1 MKTYHIDSAN
11 IAREVFD
18 KEAVLI
24 NIPQGKY
31 YSIRGYAG
39 IRVLEI
45 LEHPADLATIW
56 AVIENEFE
64 LDAATAKAE
73 IEAFINQLETE
84 QIVNIAAATTPL
96 TIEATRLKI
105 PYEKIELEVFD
116 DMQELIQLDPVHDVE
131 SFKGWPQK
139 KDESANA

>member
-1 MKTYHIDSAN
+1 MKFYHIDSTN
-11 IAREVFD
+11 IAQEVFD

-24 NIPQGKY
+24 NIPFGKY

-39 IRVLEI
+39 IRVLE
-45 LEHPADLATIW
+45 LLAQSADTETIQT
-56 AVIENEFE
+56 VIESEFE
-64 LDAATAKAE
+64 VEGFDARAD
-73 IEAFINQLETE
+73 IEVFVNQLETE
-84 QIVNIAAATTPL
+84 QIVNVLAEGAVQKNEEP
-96 TIEATRLKI
+96 RLKI
-105 PYEKIELEVFD
+105 PYEKIELEIFD